1 MDSFYI
7 EGIIS
12 FLEILVLALIFSSIV
27 MFATE
32 FTKNIFKKINI
43 SSWIFV
49 VISLIISAVVCMGLI
64 KTFMDGILS
73 TGEGIWLTF
82 LTWLGS
88 NGMFRFLEN
97 NNTFLGKLVKSFSLY
112 YLEEI
117 EKQAGISSGLSDEDD
132 EGVENGQED
141 SEDEVNYDDDN
152 DTDNDLDETDEGD
165 EDDTD
170 MIDNEYEAGDTDKS
184 EENITNERIGEA
196 KDNIEDIES
205 DIDENIGDDLAYE
218 SKAPFEVGTINDEDF
233 VYVCE
238 LRRKEA
244 EYPTDTSDMFV
255 NDNENNDSNELYD
268 AEGNDGTQNNIFE
281 GSNIDD
287 IAGNEIID
295 GAGQEADVIKTPE
308 DKMIELIMNE
318 VSQKSG
324 LNDGHIEP
332 NEEILSQFSVTYD
345 DDIINEN
352 APVQK
357 GDLVFNPTTQAEA
370 MENRDLRYE

>member
-64 KTFMDGILS
+64 NTFMDGILS

-170 MIDNEYEAGDTDKS
+170 MIDNEYEAGDTDMS

-238 LRRKEA
+238 LRRKES
-244 EYPTDTSDMFV
+244 EYPTDTSDIFI
-255 NDNENNDSNELYD
+255 NDDLNEDSNELD
-268 AEGNDGTQNNIFE
+268 NLEDNDSVQY
-281 GSNIDD
+281 SPDD

-308 DKMIELIMNE
+308 DKMIELIMSE
-318 VSQKSG
+318 VMPKSD
-324 LNDGHIEP
+324 LNDGTSEP
-332 NEEILSQFSVTYD
+332 NEEILSQFSVTCD

-357 GDLVFNPTTQAEA
+357 GDLVFNPTTQTEA